1 MDIKQHQVSNEQR
14 EFWSKVVEK
23 YDRVV
28 DAQIGP
34 RTRLLVRDRV
44 STEDRLGD
52 LVEFGCGTG
61 FYTSVLASKSE
72 RIVATDFSPAMIA
85 MAKDQVAVANVVF
98 QVEDCQSSS
107 LPSETFDTAFIS
119 LVIHFTEPTRTL
131 NEMNRILKPGGLLI
145 IANLDPGGLRG
156 LNRLRCGVRILYYG
170 LTGYRLK
177 PPKRLGKNIL
187 TEKQLFGLLGQSGFK
202 VQSSTTI
209 RDASR
214 ASHIPVE
221 YIRAVKVSQIHA

>member
-1 MDIKQHQVSNEQR
+1 MDIKQHQLSNEQC

-72 RIVATDFSPAMIA
+72 RVVATDLSPAIITLA
-85 MAKDQVAVANVVF
+85 MKQLSAANVIF

-107 LPSETFDTAFIS
+107 LQSETFDTAFIS
-119 LVIHFTEPTRTL
+119 LVIHFTEPPRTL
-131 NEMNRILKPGGLLI
+131 NEMNRILKLGGTLI
-145 IANLDPGGLRG
+145 IANLDPGALSRF
-156 LNRLRCGVRILYYG
+156 NRLRCLIRILYHG

-177 PPKRLGKNIL
+177 PPKGFGRNIL
-187 TEKQLFGLLGQSGFK
+187 TEQQLFGLLPQSGFK
-202 VQSSTTI
+202 VQSSETI
-209 RDASR
+209 RDVSR

-221 YIRAVKVSQIHA
+221 YIRAVKVS

>member
-1 MDIKQHQVSNEQR
+1 MDIKQHQLSNEQS
-14 EFWSKVVEK
+14 EFWSKIVEK

-34 RTRLLVRDRV
+34 RTRSLVRDRV
-44 STEDRLGD
+44 SMEDRLGS

-72 RIVATDFSPAMIA
+72 RVMATDLSPAMIA
-85 MAKDQVAVANVVF
+85 LAKNQLTSANMVF
-98 QVEDCQSSS
+98 QEEACQSSS
-107 LPSETFDTAFIS
+107 LPSENFDTAFIS
-119 LVIHFTEPTRTL
+119 LVIHFTEPPRTL

-145 IANLDPGGLRG
+145 IANLDPGALSG
-156 LNRLRCGVRILYYG
+156 LNRLRCLVRILYYG

-177 PPKRLGKNIL
+177 PPKGFGRNIL
-187 TEKQLFGLLGQSGFK
+187 TEKQLSGLLSKSGFR
-202 VQSSTTI
+202 VQSSETI

-221 YIRAVKVSQIHA
+221 YIRAVKVS